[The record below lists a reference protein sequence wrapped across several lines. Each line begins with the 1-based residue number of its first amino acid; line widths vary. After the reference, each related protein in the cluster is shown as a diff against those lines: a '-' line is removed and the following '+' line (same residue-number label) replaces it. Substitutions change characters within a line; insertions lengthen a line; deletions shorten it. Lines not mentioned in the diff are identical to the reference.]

1 MNIIRQLFEIILN
14 KRAPE
19 NIDYNISAVCVLCFL
34 SFVQTFL
41 ALNVITQLSQPTFYA
56 LVLVGAQV
64 IAYALLLKTHKKENR
79 LVQTLTALI
88 GVGVILQIP
97 TFIFS
102 LVPAFNL
109 MSLIIQ
115 IYAFVISIRILK
127 ASFSCQTYLAVII
140 YFSVSFFALALL
152 FILIPSAMDEY
163 LLYIEIITAAAEQTT
178 S

>member
-19 NIDYNISAVCVLCFL
+19 NIDYNVNAVFVLCFL
-34 SFVQTFL
+34 SFIQAFF
-41 ALNVITQLSQPTFYA
+41 ALKTINELSQPVFYA
-56 LVLVGAQV
+56 LILVSAQV

-88 GVGVILQIP
+88 GISVILQIP

-102 LVPAFNL
+102 LVPALNL

-127 ASFSCQTYLAVII
+127 ASFSCPTYLAVII
-140 YFSVSFFALALL
+140 YFSVSIFALLLL
-152 FILIPSAMDEY
+152 FILTPSAMNEY
-163 LLYIEIITAAAEQTT
+163 LLYIEKITAAAEQAN